1 MAKKIISIFLLITLA
16 PLNSLAD
23 DAKFLEKGQPAPFS
37 GFLLDRDKAAKIRLL
52 DIDYQEALKT
62 KDYLQKDNAI
72 YVQRLDNMKEYNDRL
87 AKENVELRE
96 NSIWSKLGFFV
107 LGALVTT
114 GIAFGVSRAAK

>member
-1 MAKKIISIFLLITLA
+1 MNKLIIFLLIALT

-23 DAKFLEKGQPAPFS
+23 DAKFLEKGQAAPYD
-37 GFLLDRDKAAKIRLL
+37 GFLLDREKAAKVRLL
-52 DIDYQEALKT
+52 DIDYQEVLKT
-62 KDYLQKDNAI
+62 KDYLQKDNEV
-72 YVQRLDNMKEYNDRL
+72 YVQRLDNMKNYNDRL

-114 GIAFGVSRAAK
+114 GIAFSVSRATK

>member
-1 MAKKIISIFLLITLA
+1 MNKIIPLLLIVLT
-16 PLNSLAD
+16 PLNALAD
-23 DAKFLEKGQPAPFS
+23 DAKFLEKGQIAPFD
-37 GFLLDRDKAAKIRLL
+37 GFLLDREKATKVRLL

-62 KDYLQKDNAI
+62 KDYLQKDNEVYI
-72 YVQRLDNMKEYNDRL
+72 QRLDNMKNYNDRL

-114 GIAFGVSRAAK
+114 GIAYGVTRATK